1 MLKDYLRSLKERGG
15 YSWADIEKLSGIP
28 EVTVRKVIN
37 GETENPRIDTV
48 ISIITALGGSLD
60 GIVDDNKKEEIEMNA
75 LLMLKESY
83 EKRISD
89 IKEHIVPLNRDK
101 KILFIAVGI
110 LLAFILG
117 ILLFDIS
124 IRTHGWIQY

>member
-1 MLKDYLRSLKERGG
+1 MLKEYLHSLKEKGN

-28 EVTVRKVIN
+28 EITVRKVIN

-48 ISIITALGGSLD
+48 ISIVTALGGSLD
-60 GIVDDNKKEEIEMNA
+60 GIVDVEKKEEIEMNA

-89 IKEHIVPLNRDK
+89 IKEHIMSLNRDK
-101 KILFIAVGI
+101 KILFITLGI

-117 ILLFDIS
+117 ILLLDIS